1 MSNLGNR
8 SFAGRPKNIA
18 LQERALAE
26 AQKKLDRIEK
36 MRAEMAKQVEL
47 EIQRLNDMLEVQED
61 FVSSPETTPS
71 LGQSTGAAFQ
81 SQYDKFREVD
91 SDTRLKSTNDSGEVA
106 RAIEAA
112 GTLLTQATDTPMYRT
127 SDRDQHW
134 DTLTTDPGTAVY
146 VSGYYYSSGA
156 HTKHYEYQLGSTQLP
171 LSVGDMVS
179 APVHYQGHGD
189 GKFLAGHDRRFI
201 VTDIYTNNKFTEY
214 HDIIW

>member
-8 SFAGRPKNIA
+8 SFAGRPKNVA

-26 AQKKLDRIEK
+26 AQKKLERVEK

-47 EIQRLNDMLEVQED
+47 EIQRLNEMREAQED
-61 FVSSPETTPS
+61 FTSSSETTPN
-71 LGQSTGAAFQ
+71 LGQSTGATFQ
-81 SQYDKFREVD
+81 SQYDQFRDVD
-91 SDTRLKSTNDSGEVA
+91 SNTRLKSTADSGTVA
-106 RAIEAA
+106 RTIEAA
-112 GTLLTQATDTPMYRT
+112 GTLLTQETDTPMYRT

-134 DTLTTDPGTAVY
+134 ETLTTDPGRAVF

-171 LSVGDMVS
+171 ISVGDMVS
-179 APVHYQGHGD
+179 APVHHKGHGD

-201 VTDIYTNNKFTEY
+201 VTDIYSENKFDEY